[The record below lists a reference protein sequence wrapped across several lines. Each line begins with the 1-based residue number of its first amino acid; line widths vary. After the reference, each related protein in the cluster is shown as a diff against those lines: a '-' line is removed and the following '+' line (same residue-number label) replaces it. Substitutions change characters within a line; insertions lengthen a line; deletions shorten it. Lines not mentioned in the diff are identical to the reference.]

1 MKYVI
6 ISLLLFLLPSTT
18 FAQVGGEDEV
28 YLSGDLI
35 NPKFKGGDLDNFY
48 KFIGENFDYSKLTKK
63 GKMVVAF
70 TINENGELKNCKVL
84 QFLDIESA
92 TEILRV
98 LKLSPKWTSAKRGGK
113 PISVEL
119 KLPLDFK

>member
-1 MKYVI
+1 MKYFL
-6 ISLLLFLLPSTT
+6 ISILFFVLPISTI
-18 FAQVGGEDEV
+18 AQVGGEDEV
-28 YLSGDLI
+28 YLSGDVI

-84 QFLDIESA
+84 QFLDIDSA

-98 LKLSPKWTSAKRGGK
+98 LKLSPKWTSAKKGGK
-113 PISVEL
+113 SISVEL